1 MLQGICMSSINKK
14 IKEKIFS
21 FIHTFTL
28 FFGIGFLPYI
38 FGFIYEKKEKDKI
51 IGIKYFLY
59 GSLGFGILLIPFLIY
74 LIFRK
79 EYNEKE
85 RSSNPSISSKGFSI
99 DLSKKNGGEGIVQE
113 LANAY
118 GEDGEQI
125 SDIVKKKKKTQL
137 KSIDI

>member
-1 MLQGICMSSINKK
+1 M
-14 IKEKIFS
+14 
-21 FIHTFTL
+21 
-28 FFGIGFLPYI
+28 
-38 FGFIYEKKEKDKI
+38 
-51 IGIKYFLY
+51 
-59 GSLGFGILLIPFLIY
+59 LIPFLIY

-125 SDIVKKKKKTQL
+125 SDIVKKKKKL
-137 KSIDI
+137 N